1 MHQSADIEGGIIL
14 TANAPQLHP
23 LVMLTDPRRR
33 SDACL
38 RVLGAEILDDKYRF
52 MIAVITMIEYRCDK
66 RANADDREKDQNDH
80 TKNNHMLSP
89 RYIISE

>member
-1 MHQSADIEGGIIL
+1 
-14 TANAPQLHP
+14 
-23 LVMLTDPRRR
+23 MLTDPRRR

-66 RANADDREKDQNDH
+66 RANTDDREKDQNDH
-80 TKNNHMLSP
+80 T
-89 RYIISE
+89 